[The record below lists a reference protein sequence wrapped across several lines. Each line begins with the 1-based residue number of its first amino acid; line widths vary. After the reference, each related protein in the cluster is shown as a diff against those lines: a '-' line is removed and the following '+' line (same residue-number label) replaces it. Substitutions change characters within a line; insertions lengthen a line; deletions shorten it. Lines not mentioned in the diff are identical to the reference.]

1 MKPVLSIR
9 RCVRPGALALA
20 VGGLCLA
27 AATPASA
34 QTKLD
39 AQYKATLAGLPIGEG
54 TWIVDIGEKEYTA
67 AVSGMTTGLLKI
79 ISGGKGTGS
88 VHGAVTSG
96 QLAPVNYAATINT
109 HKKTEEVRV
118 SLSGGKIK
126 EYKIE
131 PPQEP
136 NDERVPITEAHR
148 QGVTDPMTGALARMS
163 GTGDTRVAEACQR
176 KVAVFDGRMRYD
188 LQLAFKRM
196 DNVRAKKGYS
206 GPVVVCSIYFTPI
219 AGHMPDRY
227 AIKYLTQARDAEV
240 WLAPV
245 GGTRVMAPYR
255 LQMETPLGM
264 GIVEATQFVSTASTP
279 GSKSAKTQ

>member
-1 MKPVLSIR
+1 MPSIR
-9 RCVRPGALALA
+9 RWVRPGALALA
-20 VGGLCLA
+20 VGGLGLA
-27 AATPASA
+27 PATPASA
-34 QTKLD
+34 QAKLD
-39 AQYKATLAGLPIGEG
+39 AKYKATLAGVPIGEG

-79 ISGGKGTGS
+79 LSGGKGTGS
-88 VHGAVTSG
+88 VHGAVAGG
-96 QLAPVNYAATINT
+96 QFAPGSYAASINT
-109 HKKTEEVRV
+109 HKKTEEIRV
-118 SLSGGKIK
+118 TLNGGKVK
-126 EYKIE
+126 EYRIE

-148 QGVTDPMTGALARMS
+148 HGVTDPMTGALARMA
-163 GTGDTRVAEACQR
+163 GTGDMRVPEACQR

-196 DNVRAKKGYS
+196 DNVQTKKGYS
-206 GPVVVCSIYFTPI
+206 GPVVVCSIYFTPV
-219 AGHMPDRY
+219 AGHVPDRY
-227 AIKYLTQARDAEV
+227 AVKYLTKARDAEV

-245 GGTRVMAPYR
+245 TGTRVMVPYR

-264 GIVEATQFVSTASTP
+264 GIVEATQFVSTAGTL

>member
-1 MKPVLSIR
+1 MLSIR

-20 VGGLCLA
+20 VGVVCLV
-27 AATPASA
+27 AATPVFA
-34 QTKLD
+34 QSKLD
-39 AQYKATLAGLPIGEG
+39 ARYKATLAGLPIGEG
-54 TWIVDIGEKEYTA
+54 TWIVDIGEKEYTG

-79 ISGGKGTGS
+79 LSGGKGTGS
-88 VHGAVTSG
+88 VHGAVASG
-96 QLAPVNYAATINT
+96 QFAPANYAATINT
-109 HKKTEEVRV
+109 HKKIEEIRV
-118 SLSGGKIK
+118 SLNGGKVK

-148 QGVTDPMTGALARMS
+148 QGVTDPMTGALARVS
-163 GTGDTRVAEACQR
+163 GTGDVRVPEVCQR

-196 DNVRAKKGYS
+196 DNVHAKKGYT
-206 GPVVVCSIYFTPI
+206 GPVVVCSIYFIPI

-227 AIKYLTQARDAEV
+227 SIKYLTRARDAEV

-245 GGTRVMAPYR
+245 AGTRVMAPYR
-255 LQMETPLGM
+255 IQMETPLGM

-279 GSKSAKTQ
+279 GGKSAKTQ